1 MNAKILAE
9 EKTAL
14 KYTRRP
20 RTAILLR
27 SCCLYQRTKSEQ
39 NPNQSTLANRPGY
52 LRAASSL
59 ALVLVIG
66 SIGEEVALE
75 EPGQG
80 GGGAFGTCFSLLHCL
95 DLGIIIAIGD
105 DVACGQVL
113 KIDNAVCRDY
123 AEGLLDPKAEGA
135 LEPFGRPVTQGPQT
149 VGQRAAQLA
158 TLTLGT
164 LARGYGGFLQVI
176 VVPLQGRVNGLG
188 GLLRRGLL
196 RHLLPQL

>member
-9 EKTAL
+9 EKAAL

-75 EPGQG
+75 EPSQG
-80 GGGAFGTCFSLLHCL
+80 GSGSLGTYISLLHGI
-95 DLGIIIAIGD
+95 DLGIIITIRD
-105 DVACGQVL
+105 DVARGQMLEV
-113 KIDNAVCRDY
+113 DNVVHRDD
-123 AEGLLDPKAEGA
+123 AKGLLDAEAAGA
-135 LEPFGRPVTQGPQT
+135 LEPLGHPVTQGSQ
-149 VGQRAAQLA
+149 A
-158 TLTLGT
+158 TD
-164 LARGYGGFLQVI
+164 Q
-176 VVPLQGRVNGLG
+176 
-188 GLLRRGLL
+188 
-196 RHLLPQL
+196 